1 MKADYNYIESKI
13 GDIANNTFNGRAI
26 SVSLLKLYCEEI
38 RGFLKDYISERTEAT
53 YRENLPKVSSEKR
66 GGFLNL
72 EYGYIVSMTN
82 WVNENPIIFPDTDF
96 LKESQEE
103 KRDRTQNIS
112 LSEIASR
119 ESVRILGLGSVV
131 NIALWISGTCIPCLS
146 SLKILSLF
154 SETAVIGVGAYKMR
168 SEFQAR
174 SQEPASERSV
184 FEKKANDFI
193 ARVSQVALDYVQK
206 AEIVSNEILNK
217 FVNAI

>member
-1 MKADYNYIESKI
+1 MKADYSYIESKI
-13 GDIANNTFNGRAI
+13 GDIANSTFNGRAI

-38 RGFLKDYISERTEAT
+38 RGFLKEYISEKTEAT
-53 YRENLPKVSSEKR
+53 YRENLPKVPSEKR

-72 EYGYIVSMTN
+72 EHGYIVSMTN
-82 WVNENPIIFPDTDF
+82 WVNETPIVFPDTDF

-112 LSEIASR
+112 WSEIASR

-131 NIALWISGTCIPCLS
+131 NIALWISGTYIPCLS
-146 SLKILSLF
+146 SLKIFSLF

-168 SEFQAR
+168 SESQAR
-174 SQEPASERSV
+174 SQEPASRKAA